1 MIKAEGLMKK
11 YGKRTVLKGVDIDV
25 DRKEIVGL
33 LGPNGAGKTTAFSLL
48 LGLISSDGG
57 SVFLDGVSLQG
68 WPMYR
73 RARAGIA
80 FLPQESSIF
89 RGLTVEENLL
99 AVLET
104 RREKG
109 FSPHGAARQLME
121 RFGLLAL
128 ARQLSSTLSGGEK
141 RRLEIARALALSPSY
156 LFLDEPFTGIDPI
169 AIGEIQTLLGEL
181 KKEGLGILVSDH
193 NVRETLKIT
202 ERAYII
208 MDGLVIRRGSPEEL
222 VRDPF
227 IREKYLGRELK
238 IEG

>member
-1 MIKAEGLMKK
+1 M
-11 YGKRTVLKGVDIDV
+11 
-25 DRKEIVGL
+25 
-33 LGPNGAGKTTAFSLL
+33 
-48 LGLISSDGG
+48 
-57 SVFLDGVSLQG
+57 
-68 WPMYR
+68 
-73 RARAGIA
+73 
-80 FLPQESSIF
+80 
-89 RGLTVEENLL
+89 
-99 AVLET
+99 
-104 RREKG
+104 
-109 FSPHGAARQLME
+109 
-121 RFGLLAL
+121 
-128 ARQLSSTLSGGEK
+128 
-141 RRLEIARALALSPSY
+141 ALSPSY